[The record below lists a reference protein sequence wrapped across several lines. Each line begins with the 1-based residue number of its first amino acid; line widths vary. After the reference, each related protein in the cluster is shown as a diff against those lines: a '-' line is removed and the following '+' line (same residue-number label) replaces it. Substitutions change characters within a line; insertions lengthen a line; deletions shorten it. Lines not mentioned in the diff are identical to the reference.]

1 MESRP
6 TPLEPTLLWIVTG
19 YRVFAALWLTI
30 LGIAAVASPGAES
43 QDPEVVWI
51 TIALVLIWAGL
62 ATALRVFRPRVALAW
77 WFVAADLVI
86 SCWSVIAGEVAG
98 TIQFAGGYPLVG
110 AFAAIYAF
118 GWGGAIVG
126 AVVLTAIGM
135 SRVVGGEES
144 VAQDVANSI
153 AYLFSVGAV
162 GGVAA
167 AMRIFEQRR
176 LAAEAALEEERTERI
191 RAEEHAEMA
200 AHLHDSVLQTLAL
213 IQRDPSSTPD
223 IRGLARHQERELRAW
238 LFPDQAANNGQT
250 GGFREALVSVCSE
263 VEDLGS
269 ARVELVVVGNSAA
282 PVGPIVRAAREA
294 VLNASKHSGVESI
307 SVYGEVGEDQVQVFV
322 KDRGA
327 GFNLAAVSESR
338 RGIRESIVNRMERY
352 GGTAQIISEP
362 GTGTEVRLQMPIGVS

>member
-1 MESRP
+1 MEPRL

-30 LGIAAVASPGAES
+30 LGIATVASPGARS
-43 QDPEVVWI
+43 QNPQVVWA
-51 TIALVLIWAGL
+51 TIALVLTWAGM
-62 ATALRVFRPRVALAW
+62 ATVLRVLRPAVAVAW
-77 WFVAADLVI
+77 WFIAVDLVI

-126 AVVLTAIGM
+126 AIVLTAIGM
-135 SRVVGGEES
+135 GRVVGGEEPI
-144 VAQDVANSI
+144 AQDVANSI

-167 AMRIFEQRR
+167 AFRLFEQRR
-176 LAAEAALEEERTERI
+176 LAAEAALEKERTERI
-191 RAEEHAEMA
+191 RAEEHAEVA

-213 IQRDPSSTPD
+213 IQRDPDSTPD
-223 IRGLARHQERELRAW
+223 IRGLARHQERELRTW
-238 LFPDQAANNGQT
+238 LFPGQAESNGGP
-250 GGFREALVSVCSE
+250 GGFREDLVAVCSE

-269 ARVELVVVGNSAA
+269 ARIELVVVGNTAA
-282 PVGPIVRAAREA
+282 PVDPIVRAAREA
-294 VLNASKHSGVESI
+294 VLNASKHSGAETV
-307 SVYGEVGEDQVQVFV
+307 SVYGEVGDDLVQVFV

-327 GFNLAAVSESR
+327 GFDLASVPKSR
-338 RGIRESIVNRMERY
+338 QGIRESIVHRMERH
-352 GGTAQIISEP
+352 GGAAEVISAAGE
-362 GTGTEVRLQMPIGVS
+362 GTEIRLQLPIGES